1 FVEHIERLSPCGL
14 LPIVDLAEIEN
25 GALRCLAAGQ
35 PPVLDNAEVSVI
47 LAVFASICAAQKHLS
62 AAAWQRSI
70 SQKRGK
76 VFTWPVSAIATLKA
90 KGILLLEDRKCDLS
104 AKVRLTRVRSPGVNL
119 PDPLGFESTVTIR
132 QIERFEHSRDQQ
144 RQRPPV

>member
-1 FVEHIERLSPCGL
+1 
-14 LPIVDLAEIEN
+14 
-25 GALRCLAAGQ
+25 AGQ

-104 AKVRLTRVRSPGVNL
+104 AKVRLALLSVRHQP
-119 PDPLGFESTVTIR
+119 FEISSQNRLRLFPSHAQFV
-132 QIERFEHSRDQQ
+132 
-144 RQRPPV
+144 